1 MGLNIEREDLKH
13 WLNEGLKKGATYCL
27 IICDTWDLE
36 KGFEYFP
43 VYVMPGEDLEQ
54 VIRKYPPGGIEVFV
68 NQFNLSSNNIEELV
82 QNFDMK

>member
-1 MGLNIEREDLKH
+1 MRLNIKREDLKQ
-13 WLNEGLKKGATYCL
+13 WLNEGLKKGATHCL

-43 VYVMPGEDLEQ
+43 VYVMLGEKLEQ
-54 VIRKYPPGGIEVFV
+54 VIRKYPPGGIEVFITQCDLTSD
-68 NQFNLSSNNIEELV
+68 NTEELL